1 MRVYSIRPSALLM
14 AKIAFFFD
22 RTLDLV
28 AFDDPV
34 FRFSSISGVL
44 SVGELECMVPQKVFS
59 IGDELLERQH
69 HGGEVAGVGLSPRSA
84 GFEGSE

>member
-1 MRVYSIRPSALLM
+1 VRVYSIRPSALLM
-14 AKIAFFFD
+14 AKIAFFFG

-44 SVGELECMVPQKVFS
+44 SVGELECMVPQKVFPLVMS
-59 IGDELLERQH
+59 C
-69 HGGEVAGVGLSPRSA
+69 
-84 GFEGSE
+84 

>member
-1 MRVYSIRPSALLM
+1 MYGSP
-14 AKIAFFFD
+14 KGF
-22 RTLDLV
+22 
-28 AFDDPV
+28 
-34 FRFSSISGVL
+34 
-44 SVGELECMVPQKVFS
+44 FS

>member
-1 MRVYSIRPSALLM
+1 M
-14 AKIAFFFD
+14 AKIAFFFG

-44 SVGELECMVPQKVFS
+44 SVGELECMVPQKVFPLVMS
-59 IGDELLERQH
+59 C
-69 HGGEVAGVGLSPRSA
+69 
-84 GFEGSE
+84 